1 MRSQIRPCDRRAV
14 RDTDWSQAQNGFR
27 APPRRVHQNRES
39 SVTHMTIHQGEG
51 SAMRHGLVRGAL
63 IAAAVLAAAAC
74 SNGTPA
80 APTGTTTTTASASPA
95 ATASKAQPETAA
107 AATAVARQYL
117 GLYSAGQFA
126 LSWTLLAPSAQRAVS
141 QATWVAVHRGCPSQ
155 AARLAYNVKDT
166 TLTGSTAVVTVTL
179 AGAAASL
186 ASESESLTY
195 SSGQWGFV
203 PSDLS
208 YYRHGSVKADIAAA
222 KAAGYCAS
230 S

>member
-1 MRSQIRPCDRRAV
+1 
-14 RDTDWSQAQNGFR
+14 
-27 APPRRVHQNRES
+27 
-39 SVTHMTIHQGEG
+39 
-51 SAMRHGLVRGAL
+51 MRHGPIRGAL
-63 IAAAVLAAAAC
+63 IAAAVIAAAAC
-74 SNGTPA
+74 SSGTPA
-80 APTGTTTTTASASPA
+80 PPSNTATTAAAGTAPASPA
-95 ATASKAQPETAA
+95 AAASKAQSETAVGA
-107 AATAVARQYL
+107 AGVARQYF

-141 QATWVAVHRGCPSQ
+141 QATWVAVHQGCPSQ
-155 AARLAYNVKDT
+155 AAGLAYNIKDT

-195 SSGQWGFV
+195 SAGRWGFV
-203 PSDLS
+203 PNDLG